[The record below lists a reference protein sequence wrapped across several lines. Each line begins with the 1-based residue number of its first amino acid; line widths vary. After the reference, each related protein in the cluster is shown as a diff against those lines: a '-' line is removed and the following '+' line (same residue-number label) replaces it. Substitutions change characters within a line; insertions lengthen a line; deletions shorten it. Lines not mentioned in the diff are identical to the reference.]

1 MYVVTGASGWMGIS
15 TLLYLRDELG
25 ADLESEVLCFS
36 SVDKTIVLPDGAKV
50 ESIALESAP
59 KYAGVYEGIFHYA
72 FLTRDYVK
80 KYGQAAYINAN
91 QAILSKMDD
100 FLGQSSYKWTASV
113 SSGAVFDSPN
123 GNLASDVEINP
134 YGYLKLEEEKL
145 LLLLAQECGAA
156 SVVGRLWGCTGSTMP
171 VDSKYAISDFILQGL
186 RSREIKVTSDHEVW
200 RRYIDAQD
208 FIRILHS
215 AATEGT
221 SITMDSAGTLIELGE
236 LAHKIAEQ
244 LGVGVLRPNFDANKK
259 GDFYYPDGLVM
270 QGISERLNVSIQS
283 IEEQIGA
290 TIKGHRRQ
298 LAQR

>member
-25 ADLESEVLCFS
+25 ADLESEVRCFS
-36 SVDKTIVLPDGAKV
+36 SIDKTIVLPDGAKV
-50 ESIALESAP
+50 ESIALESSP
-59 KYAGVYEGIFHYA
+59 KYIGAYEGIFHYA

-80 KYGQAAYINAN
+80 KFGQAAYINAN

-100 FLGQSSYKWTASV
+100 FLGQSSYKWTVSV
-113 SSGAVFDSPN
+113 SSGAVFDSPD
-123 GNLASDVEINP
+123 GNLASDVEVNP

-145 LLLLAQECGAA
+145 LLLRAQECGAA

-186 RSREIKVTSDHEVW
+186 RLREIKVNSDHEVW

-208 FIRILHS
+208 FIQILQRV
-215 AATEGT
+215 ATQGL
-221 SITMDSAGTLIELGE
+221 SMTMDSAGTLIELGE
-236 LAHKIAEQ
+236 LAQRVAEQ
-244 LGVGVLRPNFDANKK
+244 LGVRVQRPNFDVNKK
-259 GDFYYPDGLVM
+259 GDFYFPEGLVM
-270 QGISERLNVSIQS
+270 QDISESLSVRIQS